1 MKEAGIIKPIPFSTI
16 ESLPDIDEA
25 GADCLL
31 KQELDQ
37 CRKKVVVLDDD
48 PTGVQTVHDV
58 SVYTDWEPETFS
70 DGFEEDSRM
79 FFILTNS
86 RGMTAPQTEEAHKKI
101 ADGIMKASRKYQK
114 DFILISRSD
123 STLRGHYPLETEVL
137 REELEAGG
145 QPVFDG
151 EIIYPFFKEGG
162 RYTLNK
168 VHYVKEGDW
177 LVPAGMTEF
186 AKDKSFGYVASDLT
200 EWCEEKTYGK
210 YPADGVVWISITDLR
225 LQNVEKIT
233 EQLMNCL
240 LYTSKSINLLVKEIY
255 YVFRFW
261 NQSGEENAGL
271 CEDRYLC
278 AMRRLRTVSGFYD
291 ILLFQPFFHSHYKME
306 PPLLRTDVMLQH
318 CL

>member
-225 LQNVEKIT
+225 LQNPVG
-233 EQLMNCL
+233 NRCVG
-240 LYTSKSINLLVKEIY
+240 SIVKGQCNHRPVWINTGFLRFFAGNGCTFCNDCHAHSCEMASYRGGIQPGKVY
-255 YVFRFW
+255 SRFR
-261 NQSGEENAGL
+261 
-271 CEDRYLC
+271 
-278 AMRRLRTVSGFYD
+278 
-291 ILLFQPFFHSHYKME
+291 P
-306 PPLLRTDVMLQH
+306 
-318 CL
+318 